1 VSEQSKDLRERL
13 AKRLGPEKLQERM
26 EELRKEAGG
35 LLDGKAI
42 LALVAD
48 EQGLT
53 ETQFAALAELDPARP
68 VFTRCRIDDIE
79 PVRQFQGR
87 ERAGKLRKLNVSDGT
102 GSMVLTLW
110 DEETGLVEQLGLRP
124 GALVRILAATLR
136 ETRFGR
142 EIHVG
147 KTGFLLAEEARNE
160 TGPSEP
166 RNIADLGNAPGRVDV
181 KGVILS
187 LSVTGRGRQKQTTI
201 RLFDGTG
208 ECGLIIPH
216 EQLPPPPGLAQ
227 GVEVELA
234 SVIVERPEAP
244 ALLRCDRRSG
254 LKII

>member
-1 VSEQSKDLRERL
+1 MSEQSKDLRERL

-124 GALVRILAATLR
+124 GSLVRILAATLR
-136 ETRFGR
+136 
-142 EIHVG
+142 
-147 KTGFLLAEEARNE
+147 
-160 TGPSEP
+160 
-166 RNIADLGNAPGRVDV
+166 
-181 KGVILS
+181 
-187 LSVTGRGRQKQTTI
+187 
-201 RLFDGTG
+201 
-208 ECGLIIPH
+208 
-216 EQLPPPPGLAQ
+216 
-227 GVEVELA
+227 
-234 SVIVERPEAP
+234 
-244 ALLRCDRRSG
+244 
-254 LKII
+254 